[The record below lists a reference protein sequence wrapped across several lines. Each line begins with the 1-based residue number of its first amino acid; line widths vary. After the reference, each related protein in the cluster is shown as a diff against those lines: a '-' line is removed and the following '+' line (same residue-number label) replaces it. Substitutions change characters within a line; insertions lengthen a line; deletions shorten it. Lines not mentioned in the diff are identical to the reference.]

1 VTKLAGRFKLSPR
14 LVMLAAFGGTSALN
28 YAFGLMMGWMLGP
41 GDFGLLAFVQTLLL
55 IGGMV
60 TNYTFSLS
68 LARAVIKTKDPD
80 ERDAVVRGTML
91 ANLALAVVIAA
102 VLLSLF
108 AAGPL
113 QGGFERWPVAVI
125 VALCF
130 PFISLISTI
139 GGCAEG
145 FERWGF
151 LAALIFV
158 EMLCKALSGVA
169 LVLLGYGALGAITGF
184 LVGAVGASAFGF
196 YLLKRGLGVR
206 LRGSARLPDV
216 RAAAAIFGTM
226 FGLSMLLN
234 LDLAGL
240 KLLADER
247 ATVGFYQAGLVLAA
261 APYYLVLAA
270 IMPVLF
276 VQLAR
281 HDDVASTRGTVGETL
296 GLTAALIL
304 PFEVVLIALPEQA
317 LLLLFPDVYAA
328 GAPALRLLAIANAL
342 LVLTAIFSTVFQ
354 AIGRA
359 SVPAFILLAV
369 TLAEPLALWAVVPR
383 WQAMGAA
390 WVFVGAGVLA
400 LSGLVAAYLRGAG
413 TESLW
418 QAAPWVARYLLSV
431 GAGLAGGGAV
441 LGLGAAPAVAVGGT
455 CYLLAATL
463 LRVVRPFAMLPGAQ
477 LAARGEE

>member
-1 VTKLAGRFKLSPR
+1 M
-14 LVMLAAFGGTSALN
+14 LVAFGGTSALN
-28 YAFGLMMGWMLGP
+28 YAFGLMMGWLLGP

-55 IGGMV
+55 VGGMV

-68 LARAVIKTKDPD
+68 LARAVVKAEGPG

-91 ANLALAVVIAA
+91 ANLALAVAIAV
-102 VLLSLF
+102 VLISLF

-113 QGGFERWPVAVI
+113 HGGFERWPVVAI

-145 FERWGF
+145 SDRWGT
-151 LAALIFV
+151 LAALVLV
-158 EMLCKALSGVA
+158 EMLCKTLSGVA
-169 LVLLGYGALGAITGF
+169 LVLLGYGALGAIAGF

-196 YLLKRGLGVR
+196 YLLTRGIGVR
-206 LRGSARLPDV
+206 LRGSLRLPDV
-216 RAAAAIFGTM
+216 RAAVAIFGTM

-247 ATVGFYQAGLVLAA
+247 ATVGYYQAGLVLAA

-270 IMPVLF
+270 IMPILF

-281 HDDVASTRGTVGETL
+281 HDDVPSTRATLGETL
-296 GLTAALIL
+296 GVTAALIL
-304 PFEVVLIALPEQA
+304 PFEIVLVAFPEQA
-317 LLLLFPDVYAA
+317 LLLLFPEVYSA
-328 GAPALRLLAIANAL
+328 GAPALRLLAIGNAL

-359 SVPAFILLAV
+359 SVPALILLAV
-369 TLAEPLALWAVVPR
+369 TLVEPLALWAVVPAG
-383 WQAMGAA
+383 QAMGAA
-390 WVFVGAGVLA
+390 WVFVAVAALA
-400 LSGLVAAYLRGAG
+400 LFGLVAAYLRGAG
-413 TESLW
+413 MECLRR
-418 QAAPWVARYLLSV
+418 AAPWSMRYLLSL
-431 GAGLAGGGAV
+431 GAGLVVGGAA
-441 LGLGAAPAVAVGGT
+441 LGLGAAPAVAAGGS
-455 CYLLAATL
+455 CYLLVATL
-463 LRVVRPFAMLPGAQ
+463 LRVVRPFAVLPGAETSTGK